1 MNILN
6 YILGG
11 KSTFTVVSAR
21 TGDRMTYRVTAV
33 PRHPQAIKVANW
45 YWVSVRTGGEKNWT
59 YMGMIFDDCKF
70 KRTAKSKISEGTQEF
85 AGFSWLLRNAG
96 DLKGKAEFLPSGK
109 CCACGRQLTTSKS
122 IAAGIGPECIKN
134 AGRRAA

>member
-1 MNILN
+1 MEFTIATGREASPSTGRFPEESGIWPVHDLKTFQSTKAMNILN

-85 AGFSWLLRNAG
+85 AG
-96 DLKGKAEFLPSGK
+96 
-109 CCACGRQLTTSKS
+109 
-122 IAAGIGPECIKN
+122 
-134 AGRRAA
+134 